1 MASLGVMACPR
12 SPVKIVEPPGPRGVN
27 LRDFM
32 LLLLLP
38 MMRMMMMM
46 MMVIMM
52 MMMMM
57 TMMMMIT
64 WNPAW

>member
-1 MASLGVMACPR
+1 MRAENEDLMGWLLSAVMGSAR

-38 MMRMMMMM
+38 MMRMMMVISMM
-46 MMVIMM
+46 KIRV
-52 MMMMM
+52 
-57 TMMMMIT
+57 
-64 WNPAW
+64 WLSG